1 VAFGSQNLTFSSGI
15 PPRNVTQDRS
25 LGYEVSA
32 FGWEFE
38 NFKEKIVFC
47 ICFFIDNP
55 KDT

>member
-47 ICFFIDNP
+47 ICFFIGNP